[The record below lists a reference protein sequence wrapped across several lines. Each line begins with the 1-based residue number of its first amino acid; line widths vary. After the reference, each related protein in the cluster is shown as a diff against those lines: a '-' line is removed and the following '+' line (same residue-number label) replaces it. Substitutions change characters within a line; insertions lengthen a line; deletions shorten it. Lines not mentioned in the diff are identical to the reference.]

1 MLVLP
6 DASRMGY
13 RLRLTNYFLTTMTR
27 RTRCVTVAVG
37 ATVRTA
43 RQLIHPVRED
53 MLLPRLT
60 SHLLGIVTECNV
72 YLWSCD
78 LGSNLTR

>member
-1 MLVLP
+1 MMLLLA

-43 RQLIHPVRED
+43 RQLIHPVREGV
-53 MLLPRLT
+53 LYPRLAFDIR
-60 SHLLGIVTECNV
+60 L
-72 YLWSCD
+72 
-78 LGSNLTR
+78 

>member
-1 MLVLP
+1 MMLVLP

-27 RTRCVTVAVG
+27 RTRCVTLAVG

-53 MLLPRLT
+53 MLLFPPSHSSFKPR
-60 SHLLGIVTECNV
+60 VRR
-72 YLWSCD
+72 Y
-78 LGSNLTR
+78 

>member
-1 MLVLP
+1 MMLVLP

-37 ATVRTA
+37 GNGAGGAAV
-43 RQLIHPVRED
+43 D
-53 MLLPRLT
+53 
-60 SHLLGIVTECNV
+60 S
-72 YLWSCD
+72 SC
-78 LGSNLTR
+78 T

>member
-13 RLRLTNYFLTTMTR
+13 RLRLTNYFLTTKTR

-53 MLLPRLT
+53 MLLCPPRT
-60 SHLLGIVTECNV
+60 GNPFMEMAK
-72 YLWSCD
+72 
-78 LGSNLTR
+78 